1 MSVVPARAP
10 RMTADAGGLTPF
22 GAHPEP
28 VMPGSRSLKPFWPED
43 AVLHVPDRPVSAVDG
58 DGDHGLT
65 PCMAACWPRGAARGH
80 TLRNRSDT
88 PALHVNASTPR
99 PDDPCPNPDIDL
111 ITSRRNAVRLV
122 AHQDGTPYP
131 GWPNGAPK

>member
-28 VMPGSRSLKPFWPED
+28 VMPASRSLQPHWPED

-65 PCMAACWPRGAARGH
+65 PCMAACWPRGVAKGH